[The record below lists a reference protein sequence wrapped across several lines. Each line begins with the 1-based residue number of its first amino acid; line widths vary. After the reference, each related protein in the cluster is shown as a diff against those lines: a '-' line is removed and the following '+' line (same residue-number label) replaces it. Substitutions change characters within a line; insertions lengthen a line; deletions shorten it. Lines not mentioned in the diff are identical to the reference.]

1 MEIFKPIKL
10 ITSMK
15 QLLCVV
21 VLLLGFGFFAN
32 AQQVTGVVTGEDGQA
47 LIGASVVLK
56 GTNTGTITDL
66 DGKYSIAAKEGQELL
81 FSMVG
86 MESKSV
92 KVGTSKIIDVILGG
106 SVMLENVVITGALGI
121 VQDKRKLSYSVQ
133 GVKGEDLQNSQRDN
147 AFLALQGRVAGM
159 TLTPTSGLAG
169 GSTSINL
176 RGVNSIG
183 SSNQPLVVIDGL
195 PVSSGTFN
203 QHTLFS
209 DASGLNGNIN
219 NNRDEASSRL
229 ADINPNDIE
238 SISVL
243 KGPEA
248 AALYGNEGANG
259 VILITTKKGKAGI
272 TRITYNNKFAT
283 SKLYLFPE
291 IQQIYGRG
299 SNGKVALNDP
309 DYFGPKYADSVKFY
323 DNAG

>member
-1 MEIFKPIKL
+1 M
-10 ITSMK
+10 
-15 QLLCVV
+15 V
-21 VLLLGFGFFAN
+21 FAN

-133 GVKGEDLQNSQRDN
+133 GVKGEDLKNSQRDN

-176 RGVNSIG
+176 RG
-183 SSNQPLVVIDGL
+183 
-195 PVSSGTFN
+195 
-203 QHTLFS
+203 
-209 DASGLNGNIN
+209 
-219 NNRDEASSRL
+219 
-229 ADINPNDIE
+229 
-238 SISVL
+238 
-243 KGPEA
+243 
-248 AALYGNEGANG
+248 
-259 VILITTKKGKAGI
+259 
-272 TRITYNNKFAT
+272 
-283 SKLYLFPE
+283 
-291 IQQIYGRG
+291 
-299 SNGKVALNDP
+299 
-309 DYFGPKYADSVKFY
+309 
-323 DNAG
+323 